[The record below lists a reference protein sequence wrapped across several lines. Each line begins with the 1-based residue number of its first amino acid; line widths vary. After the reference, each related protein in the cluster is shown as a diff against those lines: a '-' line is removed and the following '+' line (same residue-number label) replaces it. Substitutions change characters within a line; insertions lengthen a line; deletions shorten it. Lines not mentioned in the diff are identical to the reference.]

1 MDEVGYAQFVRERW
15 SDLVRAAIF
24 LGADAHEA
32 EDVAQQTL
40 VRCYAHW
47 RRVTGAD
54 NQDAYVYRILLNQLR
69 DARRTRWW
77 RSRVDIAV
85 DGSVDDS
92 TASVELV
99 DAVHRALAE
108 LTKAHRDVVVLRYF
122 VQLTEQQ
129 TAVALG
135 IPCGTVKSRLSR
147 ALAALSLSEH
157 ISERAEERA

>member
-99 DAVHRALAE
+99 DAVHRALDE